1 MKLIK
6 SMLAASGLM
15 LLMTGAAHAKDEPK
29 MATPAATPAAAAA
42 PAGATAHGAHA
53 GHGASAK
60 DKAAAP
66 MDINTATAKQLA
78 SLPKIGDVRAAAI
91 IKGRPYKA
99 KDELV
104 DKKILSDDVYAAV
117 KDMIIAKQKPAKK

>member
-6 SMLAASGLM
+6 SMVVASGLM
-15 LLMTGAAHAKDEPK
+15 LLMTGAVQAKDEPK
-29 MATPAATPAAAAA
+29 MATPAAAHAA
-42 PAGATAHGAHA
+42 PAKA
-53 GHGASAK
+53 
-60 DKAAAP
+60 KAAAP

-91 IKGRPYKA
+91 IKGRPYKG

-104 DKKILSDDVYAAV
+104 DKKILSDEAYAEI
-117 KDMIIAKQKPAKK
+117 KDLIIAKQKPAKK

>member
-6 SMLAASGLM
+6 SMVAVSALM
-15 LLMTGAAHAKDEPK
+15 VLMTGAVHAKDEQK
-29 MATPAATPAAAAA
+29 AAA
-42 PAGATAHGAHA
+42 PAAAMAPA
-53 GHGASAK
+53 PAAAK
-60 DKAAAP
+60 AKAAAP

-104 DKKILSDDVYAAV
+104 DKKILSDDVYAAI
-117 KDMIIAKQKPAKK
+117 KEMIIAKQKPGKK

>member
-6 SMLAASGLM
+6 SMVVASGLM
-15 LLMTGAAHAKDEPK
+15 LLMTGAVQAKDEPK
-29 MATPAATPAAAAA
+29 MATPAPAHAAAHAA
-42 PAGATAHGAHA
+42 PAKA
-53 GHGASAK
+53 
-60 DKAAAP
+60 KAAAP

-91 IKGRPYKA
+91 IKGRPYKG

-104 DKKILSDDVYAAV
+104 DKKILSDEAYAEI
-117 KDMIIAKQKPAKK
+117 KDLIIAKQKPAKK

>member
-1 MKLIK
+1 MNLFKTI
-6 SMLAASGLM
+6 AAAAGLV
-15 LLMTGAAHAKDEPK
+15 LLMTGAVHAKDEPK
-29 MATPAATPAAAAA
+29 PAAAAA
-42 PAGATAHGAHA
+42 ATA
-53 GHGASAK
+53 ASAK
-60 DKAAAP
+60 PAAGAKAAAP

-104 DKKILSDDVYAAV
+104 DKKILTDDTYAAV
-117 KDMIIAKQKPAKK
+117 KDLIIAKHKPAKK

>member
-6 SMLAASGLM
+6 SMFAASSLM
-15 LLMTGAAHAKDEPK
+15 LLMTGAVHAKDEQK
-29 MATPAATPAAAAA
+29 MATPATMPAGAAAHAA
-42 PAGATAHGAHA
+42 PAAMAAKAKA
-53 GHGASAK
+53 G
-60 DKAAAP
+60 AP

>member
-6 SMLAASGLM
+6 SLLVSSGLM
-15 LLMTGAAHAKDEPK
+15 LMMTGAVQAKDEPK
-29 MATPAATPAAAAA
+29 MAAPAAAAA
-42 PAGATAHGAHA
+42 HTKA
-53 GHGASAK
+53 
-60 DKAAAP
+60 KAAAP

-117 KDMIIAKQKPAKK
+117 KDLIIAKQKPAKK